1 MLSSDLIFYR
11 QTVIFQWNL
20 ALKSS
25 LKMGLRIK
33 AAMFLRDFRERA
45 CNMIEPSA
53 SDRRGGWKL
62 DPHCPRVQPEAVLI
76 RGSHC
81 LK

>member
-33 AAMFLRDFRERA
+33 A
-45 CNMIEPSA
+45 NMIEHLA
-53 SDRRGGWKL
+53 SDRRGGWIL
-62 DPHCPRVQPEAVLI
+62 DPHCPRVQSEAVLI
-76 RGSHC
+76 RGLHR

>member
-33 AAMFLRDFRERA
+33 TAMFLGILEKGLV
-45 CNMIEPSA
+45 I
-53 SDRRGGWKL
+53 
-62 DPHCPRVQPEAVLI
+62 
-76 RGSHC
+76 
-81 LK
+81 